1 MSEDKDDLKSIKVY
15 KFDNTKEK
23 WHEFALK
30 FRVIADTR
38 GYRGIIDGTV
48 IPPDEM
54 ADITITAEDTGA
66 VLEEKKNQLKARK
79 ANKVGYRD
87 LVMSTEGISFTIVQ
101 NAGSEELP
109 SGDLKKAWERL
120 ERRWNLKTGEDK
132 VEVYTKFL
140 NYKLENTRQRPM
152 DWIAFMEKKR
162 AELMN
167 TGHIM
172 SDETF
177 ITHLLNSLPQTVYE
191 GAILVIKD
199 KLRRSILEI
208 TEIEQI
214 LEDKFQAI
222 KQAKG
227 WDEEEDDYAL
237 FVSPSNKKGPKKAFK
252 GRCGYCGE
260 FGHKAA
266 DCPNKKS
273 NQNKGQKPKFQQ
285 KKKQWGRGDPKGK
298 GHIDMSKI
306 KCYNCGEF
314 GHFARDCPK
323 ARDNANIAHESEQ
336 NLKSESMLDLDS
348 TSVREECA
356 MVCTEPQYEDASE
369 DEVVYGDQGIN
380 TEEYEKTI
388 YGNLMQTQSD
398 EENEVKCTVAQQAN
412 DSVILEM
419 KKRRFNHNDP
429 EENSDNH
436 NQCDTMI
443 SDAGTVKSINEMIPE
458 TKGPTDDNNKNE
470 SRKAWTMEML
480 MNGGDISTNTTN
492 EEESMSDDE
501 KMFLYARAVHS
512 NHSIQYHM
520 HQIIERQKVIDEY
533 RNMMMEGMDLIS
545 LESNLHRNHP
555 VIISQIINM
564 IEADNF
570 CHYQTFESVKRD
582 LRNMWSEGIQELENA
597 RTHCTNNDENNDEME
612 EIEVIDLCSVSR
624 CENDSVPEGKES
636 AMQESQDRSKHDET
650 DRKLDEFTTVR
661 DDPTIKK
668 DNVKS
673 AMMCWEP
680 TENLEE
686 EEPRDEQKKKANK
699 LVETTEKQKDEEE
712 HVGPTLVTGNR
723 LKISIEE
730 FSWEKEDDESTFET
744 EEPESGQLVYI
755 TNLENGLQMDGTE
768 LNDEIGPN
776 EKKPVA
782 NNRPT
787 EMPSL
792 TNLKYEIDI
801 YGKTGND
808 SEHIEDF
815 PKGKNKKNSK
825 EHKYTKRDKKKE

>member
-1 MSEDKDDLKSIKVY
+1 MSEEKDDLKSIKVY
-15 KFDNTKEK
+15 KFDNTKEN

-38 GYRGIIDGTV
+38 DYRGIIDGSV

-66 VLEEKKNQLKARK
+66 VLKEKKDKLKARK
-79 ANKVGYRD
+79 ANKIGYRD
-87 LVMSTEGISFTIVQ
+87 LVMSTAGISFTIVQ
-101 NAGSEELP
+101 NAVSEELP

-120 ERRWNLKTGEDK
+120 ERRWNPKTREDK

-152 DWIAFMEKKR
+152 DWIAFLEKKR

-191 GAILVIKD
+191 GATLVIKD

-227 WDEEEDDYAL
+227 WEEEEDDYAL

-273 NQNKGQKPKFQQ
+273 NQNKGQKPKNQQ
-285 KKKQWGRGDPKGK
+285 KKRQWSKGDSKGK
-298 GHIDMSKI
+298 GHRDMTKI

-323 ARDNANIAHESEQ
+323 ACDNANIVQECEQ
-336 NLKSESMLDLDS
+336 NRKSESMLDLDS

-380 TEEYEKTI
+380 TEEYEKAI

-398 EENEVKCTVAQQAN
+398 EENEVKCTVAQRAN
-412 DSVILEM
+412 DSVILER

-429 EENSDNH
+429 EESSDNY

-443 SDAGTVKSINEMIPE
+443 SNAGTENSINKMIPE

-470 SRKAWTMEML
+470 LRKAWTMEML
-480 MNGGDISTNTTN
+480 MNGFDNSMNTAS
-492 EEESMSDDE
+492 EEESMSDN
-501 KMFLYARAVHS
+501 KRMFLYARAVHS

-520 HQIIERQKVIDEY
+520 HQIMEQQKVIDEY
-533 RNMMMEGMDLIS
+533 RNMMMEGLDLIP
-545 LESNLHRNHP
+545 LESNLHRYHP

-564 IEADNF
+564 IESDNF
-570 CHYQTFESVKRD
+570 CHHQTFESVKSD

-597 RTHCTNNDENNDEME
+597 SAHCTEGDENNDDMDED
-612 EIEVIDLCSVSR
+612 EVIDLCSVSR
-624 CENDSVPEGKES
+624 SRTDTISEGKER
-636 AMQESQDRSKHDET
+636 AMQESQDKSKRDEIN
-650 DRKLDEFTTVR
+650 KKAAESKTVR
-661 DDPTIKK
+661 NESTTKK
-668 DNVKS
+668 DNVES
-673 AMMCWEP
+673 AMMCWES
-680 TENLEE
+680 TENFVEKE
-686 EEPRDEQKKKANK
+686 HREEPEKMTNK
-699 LVETTEKQKDEEE
+699 PVETTEKQKHEEE
-712 HVGPTLVTGNR
+712 HVKPTLNISNR

-730 FSWEKEDDESTFET
+730 FSWEREGDGPTLGG
-744 EEPESGQLVYI
+744 EEPEQQQIVYI
-755 TNLENGLQMDGTE
+755 TNLEDGLRKDGTTLYE
-768 LNDEIGPN
+768 EEIPN
-776 EKKPVA
+776 EK
-782 NNRPT
+782 
-787 EMPSL
+787 SL
-792 TNLKYEIDI
+792 LRETGLLKC
-801 YGKTGND
+801 
-808 SEHIEDF
+808 
-815 PKGKNKKNSK
+815 PP
-825 EHKYTKRDKKKE
+825 